1 MAPVLALVVAAAMLG
16 AAVAAAAAD
25 EGGLGDPTAEPPA
38 AALAAAAAPRT
49 PRLSWW
55 VDGPINGGCPGW
67 GLPYPGFSPAAKRQP
82 SCWNNTFTLM
92 AEHAELIDEVE
103 LSVGLGLSNV
113 SHGLIDLDRD
123 GSEWGPGY
131 RIKPEEWLSHY
142 VPDLLAVLK
151 PHTEIMIP
159 FFFGQGKDNNATQVA
174 QQGYANADAL
184 AAQMVQ
190 LATDHDWISGYLL
203 DYEVYCGETVESRAQ
218 CVPLEAERLTAFFKT
233 LSTALHAKGK
243 KLGFCT
249 NKNGAGFEHW
259 PYYSQYLAAGVDR
272 LYEMGTYLN
281 HTKHGGPS
289 DRENVT
295 QQLFTYPLQHTAFGL
310 GDYGLVDTTEEAAAW
325 LHELYTQSAAM
336 EGDLQVHVFD
346 LFGAR
351 PPTTCANISERF
363 DHSCPRPPMDWWP
376 VLEQFHSGHLH

>member
-1 MAPVLALVVAAAMLG
+1 
-16 AAVAAAAAD
+16 
-25 EGGLGDPTAEPPA
+25 
-38 AALAAAAAPRT
+38 
-49 PRLSWW
+49 
-55 VDGPINGGCPGW
+55 
-67 GLPYPGFSPAAKRQP
+67 
-82 SCWNNTFTLM
+82 M

-310 GDYGLVDTTEEAAAW
+310 GDDGLVDTTEEAAAW
-325 LHELYTQSAAM
+325 FTSSTHRVQRWKGICRCTCSTSLVRGHQLRAPISA
-336 EGDLQVHVFD
+336 EGSTTAVP
-346 LFGAR
+346 AR
-351 PPTTCANISERF
+351 QWTGGRCSSNFTPGTCISLRVLCTTIGDRVAVSRQRQH
-363 DHSCPRPPMDWWP
+363 DATPHSFSYVYASSRKP
-376 VLEQFHSGHLH
+376 S